1 MCIKIFTSKEEV
13 SYDSTRPLE
22 EQIQGSKKIV
32 VNYEPYDQSI
42 DKFLDEVERLCKNG
56 ITANLNIKFNHN
68 NNLVGAKIGREM
80 ARLTKDLDLNEIIKL
95 MVTCQAEADKRLE
108 ELSGLC
114 LGKNCR
120 VKT

>member
-1 MCIKIFTSKEEV
+1 MCVKIIRSKEEV
-13 SYDSTRPLE
+13 SYNSELPLE
-22 EQIQGSKKIV
+22 DQIKGCKQVV
-32 VNYEPYDQSI
+32 VNYEPCDPSI

-56 ITANLNIKFNHN
+56 IAANLNIKFNHN
-68 NNLVGAKIGREM
+68 NNLTGAKIGKEM
-80 ARLTKDLDLNEIIKL
+80 YRLAKDLDINEIIKL
-95 MVTCQAEADKRLE
+95 MVTAQAEADRKLE